1 MLLSTMAIL
10 TACPD
15 PTPTPDPDAPKQY
28 TYNAYLSVFPTTW
41 NSHTYQTTTDGEILG
56 YTENGFYTFD
66 YNEDRTG
73 FVVVPDMATGMP
85 VDVSS
90 EYVGEDWNIA
100 EGETARA
107 WRINFRN
114 DIKWE
119 DGTPITSKDFV
130 ESAELLLDP
139 KAINYR
145 ADSLYAGNM
154 AIMNAKAFFYGGRFV
169 EKSTP
174 MIDYGYLT
182 IDELTEGED
191 GQLES
196 EEGVLYFD
204 YKDGCQW
211 SSNSLYDYYEAGY
224 LHDVVSV
231 PAVDEDGNPV
241 IGKDGK
247 PVMTTELVAGDAVN
261 AFKAIMAKADPESD
275 NPTLVKVDKEV
286 AENLI
291 LCIAVLQGFSTPEE
305 YSAALESAG
314 RDGTYAYTEWN
325 EFCYVG
331 EVWDVIDFDK
341 VGIKAHGDYAVD
353 IILESALEGFYL
365 NYNLTGNLGLVNVD
379 LYKSLRSVDAN
390 GIYTNT
396 YGTTAETYMSYGP
409 YKLTSFQ
416 TDKQFVL
423 ERNDNWYGYNDHEA
437 GPGWYQTSR
446 IVYDW
451 INDNDTAFQ
460 KFLKG
465 ELTSKG
471 LDATTI
477 EEYSGSDRLY
487 YTDGSSTFFI
497 ALNPDEGVYAAWDK
511 DPANAGFNKSV
522 LTVKEFR
529 MALSFALDR
538 KAFCLACDPTGST
551 GFAVFNNMICSD
563 PDNGTMYRET
573 EQAKDVLL
581 KFWGIDQKDIGEG
594 KLFTD
599 KDDAIA
605 SITGYNL
612 EEAKNLFNTA
622 YDKAVEAGIY
632 NGTDKV
638 KIVVGIPGTH
648 SFYTLGYEFLK
659 NCYTEAVEGTKFE
672 GKLEFTT
679 DDTIG
684 NKFADSLRS
693 NQTDLLFGV
702 GWNGSA
708 LNPYGLIGAYTDPQY
723 QYDPAWNTS
732 AQNIDIEI
740 GGVTYRG
747 SVMDWTDSL
756 EGQKVEF
763 EVIVDGQPNG
773 ETKTISLGTYADMDD
788 RLLALAAL
796 EGAVLDTYDMIPVN
810 NDSSA
815 SLLGFKV
822 NYGNEEY
829 VYGVGRGGIKYMTYN
844 YDDVEWAA
852 FVASQGG
859 TLNYK

>member
-1 MLLSTMAIL
+1 MKRILSLVLVLVMLLSTMALL
-10 TACPD
+10 TACPE
-15 PTPTPDPDAPKQY
+15 PTPDPDAPKQY

-41 NSHTYQTTTDGEILG
+41 NNHTYQTATDGEILD

-73 FVVVPDMATGMP
+73 FIVVPDMATEMP
-85 VDVSS
+85 VDVSE
-90 EYVGEDWNIA
+90 EYVGEDWGIE

-154 AIMNAKAFFYGGRFV
+154 AIKNAKAFFYGGRFV
-169 EKSTP
+169 EKSTS
-174 MIDYGYLT
+174 MIDYEYLT
-182 IDELTEGED
+182 LDQLTEGKD
-191 GQLES
+191 GQLQS
-196 EEGVLYFD
+196 DKGVIYFD
-204 YKDGCQW
+204 YKDGCDW
-211 SSNSLYDYYEAGY
+211 SSNSLYDYYRAGY
-224 LHDVVSV
+224 LDAS
-231 PAVDEDGNPV
+231 ES
-241 IGKDGK
+241 
-247 PVMTTELVAGDAVN
+247 AVN

-275 NPTLVKVDKEV
+275 NSTLVKVDKEV
-286 AENLI
+286 AENLM
-291 LCIAVLQGFSTPEE
+291 LCIAVLQGFNTPEE
-305 YSAALESAG
+305 YSAALESVG
-314 RDGTYAYTEWN
+314 KDGTYAYTEWN

-341 VGIKAHGDYAVD
+341 VGVKAHGDYAVD
-353 IILESALEGFYL
+353 IILENALEGFYL
-365 NYNLTGNLGLVNVD
+365 NYSLTGNLGLVKVD

-396 YGTTAETYMSYGP
+396 YGTTAGTYMSYGP

-423 ERNDNWYGYNDHEA
+423 ERNDQWYGYIDHEA

-497 ALNPDEGVYAAWDK
+497 ALNPDEGAYSAWDK

-551 GFAVFNNMICSD
+551 GYAVFNSMICSD
-563 PDNGTMYRET
+563 PDTGTMYRET

-594 KLFTD
+594 KLFAD

-638 KIVVGIPGTH
+638 KIVVGIPSSH

-659 NCYTEAVEGTKFE
+659 NCYTEAVVGTKFE

-684 NKFADSLRS
+684 NAFADSLRS

-708 LNPYGLIGAYTDPQY
+708 LDPYGLIGAYTDPQY

-732 AQNIDIEI
+732 SEILDIEL

-747 SVMDWTDSL
+747 SVLDWTHSL

-763 EVIVDGQPNG
+763 EVVVDGETND
-773 ETKTISLGTYADMDD
+773 ETKTLTLGTYADMDD
-788 RLLALAAL
+788 RLLVLASL
-796 EGAVLDTYDMIPVN
+796 EGAVLSTYDMLPIN

-815 SLLGFKV
+815 SLLSFKV

-829 VYGVGRGGIKYMTYN
+829 VYGVGRGGIQYMTFN
-844 YDDVEWAA
+844 YDDAGWAA